1 MPLFRPFLRPASG
14 CLRASTH
21 TRPKPVTPNHLNLPA
36 TRGYASKRSGPPR
49 SLIPV
54 LLIAVASGGILAYSA
69 SAGNVPLNLEEPAL
83 PPNSPLANP
92 SSPSINPT
100 APTTSTSSPSALST
114 GVSSRQSTSSASSFP
129 LKEPST
135 PLVVS
140 EDLTQDLVQTGT
152 STIPFFPRTIRLPT
166 TTPSLSTTATRTLPH
181 GTGLP
186 PDQQGE
192 EYQLLGLGIRTVSFF
207 RIQVYVVGLYV
218 AKSSL
223 PALQESF
230 VRAFFTSSATGD
242 STVSAATTLVE
253 DEKTQLKRSLLGE
266 DDGRGEK
273 IWDEVLR
280 SGGVKSV
287 LRIVPT
293 RSTDYSHMRDGWVR
307 SVDARAGPQ
316 SKKKDG
322 IMPENQRAGL
332 QESIAEFRS
341 IFGGGRKG
349 IDKGKVLLLQRDQAG
364 DLGVWLERDGEK
376 EKATPPT
383 QPIPGQQSQRS
394 ESEQRRM
401 VEVEKERKRKMEWVG
416 GMKDERISRLVWL
429 GYLAGGSVASS
440 GARESVVD
448 GVMEIVERPIGTIGT
463 QVL

>member
-1 MPLFRPFLRPASG
+1 MPPFRPFLRPASG
-14 CLRASTH
+14 CLRASTR
-21 TRPKPVTPNHLNLPA
+21 TRSKPVTPNHLNLPA
-36 TRGYASKRSGPPR
+36 TRGYASKRSGLPR

-83 PPNSPLANP
+83 PPNSPLVNP

-100 APTTSTSSPSALST
+100 TPTTPTSSPSALST
-114 GVSSRQSTSSASSFP
+114 SVASRQSTSSTSSSP
-129 LKEPST
+129 SNKPST

-166 TTPSLSTTATRTLPH
+166 TTPSLSTTATRTLPY
-181 GTGLP
+181 GTGPP

-223 PALQESF
+223 PALQESL
-230 VRAFFTSSATGD
+230 VRAFFTSSAAGD

-253 DEKTQLKRSLLGE
+253 DEKTQLKRSLLGD

-280 SGGVKSV
+280 NGGVKSV

-307 SVDARAGPQ
+307 SVDARSGPQ
-316 SKKKDG
+316 SKTKDG
-322 IMPENQRAGL
+322 VMPENQRAGL

-349 IDKGKVLLLQRDQAG
+349 IEKGKVLLLQRDRAG
-364 DLGVWLERDGEK
+364 ELGVWLERDGEK
-376 EKATPPT
+376 VTET
-383 QPIPGQQSQRS
+383 QLSPGQQPQRS

-416 GMKDERISRLVWL
+416 GMKDERISRFVWL

-440 GARESVVD
+440 GTRESVVD